1 MDENAYHAHR
11 SQINTIPCVFSKAIL
26 ANCAQCELSNKRSL
40 AEREMVSCNAQVA
53 QINCTTLHNLFR
65 ERAAFAL
72 KISPANT
79 EMAHNKAMQ
88 LQCGGL
94 IGLQTVLEV
103 KSCNVHALVQLTLE
117 NEKSMLNLPW
127 QEIVAA
133 IAIWKPRQRFQSK
146 PN

>member
-11 SQINTIPCVFSKAIL
+11 SQINTIPCVFGKAIL
-26 ANCAQCELSNKRSL
+26 AGCAQCELSTKRSL
-40 AEREMVSCNAQVA
+40 AEREIVSCNAQVA

-72 KISPANT
+72 KIAPANT

-94 IGLQTVLEV
+94 KGLQNALQADV
-103 KSCNVHALVQLTLE
+103 CNVHALIQQTLE
-117 NEKSMLNLPW
+117 KEESMLNLPW

-133 IAIWKPRQRFQSK
+133 IALWKPRQRFKNK
-146 PN
+146 PI

>member
-1 MDENAYHAHR
+1 MDENAYHSHR

-26 ANCAQCELSNKRSL
+26 AGCAQCELSTKRSL

-53 QINCTTLHNLFR
+53 QINCTTLNNLFR
-65 ERAAFAL
+65 ERAAFTL
-72 KISPANT
+72 KISPAIT

-94 IGLQTVLEV
+94 KGLQNALQADT
-103 KSCNVHALVQLTLE
+103 CNVHALIQQTLE
-117 NEKSMLNLPW
+117 KEESMLNLPW

-133 IAIWKPRQRFQSK
+133 IALWKPRQRFKDK
-146 PN
+146 PI

>member
-26 ANCAQCELSNKRSL
+26 AGCAQCELSTKRSL
-40 AEREMVSCNAQVA
+40 AEREMVSCHVQVA

-65 ERAAFAL
+65 ERAAFTL
-72 KISPANT
+72 KISPAIT

-94 IGLQTVLEV
+94 KGLQNVMQADT
-103 KSCNVHALVQLTLE
+103 CNVHALIQQSM
-117 NEKSMLNLPW
+117 EKEASMMNLPW
-127 QEIVAA
+127 QELVTA
-133 IAIWKPRQRFQSK
+133 IALWKPRQRFKNKQS
-146 PN
+146 